1 MAVNY
6 EDPRFSQVEADKKE
20 ALTDLEQTYAGIIGN
35 SDQYYQAQIDA
46 SKQWA
51 DTQSKLQQDNTDFAI
66 EQIEQQKAQA
76 QKDYTKEQSGAYV
89 DWQKQSNE
97 YGTEAEKIA
106 SAGMAGTGFS
116 ESSQVSMY
124 NTYQNRVVTARESY
138 NKAVMNYNNAIKDA
152 RLQNNAVLAE
162 IAYQSLQQQ
171 LELSLQG
178 FQYKNQLI
186 LEQANKKTELENTY
200 YGRYMDVL
208 NQINQENALAEEQRQ
223 FNQNYALS
231 MQQMQEEIRQYNQS
245 YSLQVKEYEEGI
257 RQFNEE
263 IARLKA
269 KDKQEHQRE
278 IQQLELQKKQ
288 YELEKQQIAE
298 QKELFACDAAVIND
312 IYCPPGLCDINIFHL
327 RQREEISRCD
337 GCIIEGYNIDNR
349 IKRIIAC
356 HDRIG
361 KIILGIRS
369 LDLGN
374 LHIQLILD
382 HAVALEYCV
391 IENVTVLLFDID
403 LAADIG
409 GGGKRLTQNAELI
422 PAVILFGDISSQNGS
437 FCLSLRL
444 YICSRCIRRSGG
456 RISSACCC
464 IRAAEEQRH
473 K

>member
-1 MAVNY
+1 MTVNY
-6 EDPRFSQVEADKKE
+6 EDPRFSQVETDKKE
-20 ALTDLEQTYAGIIGN
+20 ALSDLEQTYAGIIGN
-35 SDQYYQAQIDA
+35 SDQYYKAQIDA

-106 SAGMAGTGFS
+106 SAGLAGTGFG
-116 ESSQVSMY
+116 ESSQVGMY
-124 NTYQNRVVTARESY
+124 NTYQNRVATARESY
-138 NKAVMNYNNAIKDA
+138 NQAVMNYNNAIKDA

-231 MQQMQEEIRQYNQS
+231 VQQMQEEIRQYNQT

-298 QKELFACDAAVIND
+298 QKRQFDKEMAEKQRQFNAELAYQKSKSSGSSGGSISKSSSSGSSGGSIAPKAPQAKNYAVNTAYYQGDLNPDANKYGTYSNGYQPKGISGHGKLSRTNDSITFNTQTLSGQKQTVTQVIWKAED
-312 IYCPPGLCDINIFHL
+312 GTKWYWEG
-327 RQREEISRCD
+327 RQNK
-337 GCIIEGYNIDNR
+337 Y
-349 IKRIIAC
+349 
-356 HDRIG
+356 
-361 KIILGIRS
+361 IRVS
-369 LDLGN
+369 NHG
-374 LHIQLILD
+374 
-382 HAVALEYCV
+382 
-391 IENVTVLLFDID
+391 
-403 LAADIG
+403 G
-409 GGGKRLTQNAELI
+409 GGGK
-422 PAVILFGDISSQNGS
+422 F
-437 FCLSLRL
+437 
-444 YICSRCIRRSGG
+444 
-456 RISSACCC
+456 
-464 IRAAEEQRH
+464 
-473 K
+473 

>member
-1 MAVNY
+1 
-6 EDPRFSQVEADKKE
+6 
-20 ALTDLEQTYAGIIGN
+20 
-35 SDQYYQAQIDA
+35 
-46 SKQWA
+46 
-51 DTQSKLQQDNTDFAI
+51 
-66 EQIEQQKAQA
+66 
-76 QKDYTKEQSGAYV
+76 
-89 DWQKQSNE
+89 
-97 YGTEAEKIA
+97 
-106 SAGMAGTGFS
+106 MAGTGFS

-138 NKAVMNYNNAIKDA
+138 NQAVMNYNNAIKDA

-298 QKELFACDAAVIND
+298 QKRQFDKEMAEKQRQFNAELAYQKSKSSGSSGGSISKSSGSGGSGGVIAPEAKTYAVNTAYYQGDLNPDAKKYGTYSNGYQPKGISGHGKLSRTNDTVTFNTKTLSGQKQTVTQVIWKAED
-312 IYCPPGLCDINIFHL
+312 GTKWYWEG
-327 RQREEISRCD
+327 RQNK
-337 GCIIEGYNIDNR
+337 Y
-349 IKRIIAC
+349 
-356 HDRIG
+356 
-361 KIILGIRS
+361 IRVS
-369 LDLGN
+369 NHG
-374 LHIQLILD
+374 
-382 HAVALEYCV
+382 
-391 IENVTVLLFDID
+391 
-403 LAADIG
+403 G
-409 GGGKRLTQNAELI
+409 GGGK
-422 PAVILFGDISSQNGS
+422 F
-437 FCLSLRL
+437 
-444 YICSRCIRRSGG
+444 
-456 RISSACCC
+456 
-464 IRAAEEQRH
+464 
-473 K
+473 

>member
-6 EDPRFSQVEADKKE
+6 EDPRFSQVEADKNE

-51 DTQSKLQQDNTDFAI
+51 DTQSKLQQDNTDFTI

-138 NKAVMNYNNAIKDA
+138 NQAVMNYNNAIKDA

-298 QKELFACDAAVIND
+298 QKRQFDKEMAEKQRQFDAELAYQKSKSSGSSGGSISKSSGSGGSGGVIAPEAKTYAVNTPYYQGDLNPDAKKYGTYSNG
-312 IYCPPGLCDINIFHL
+312 YQPKG
-327 RQREEISRCD
+327 IS
-337 GCIIEGYNIDNR
+337 GY
-349 IKRIIAC
+349 
-356 HDRIG
+356 G
-361 KIILGIRS
+361 KLSRT
-369 LDLGN
+369 D
-374 LHIQLILD
+374 D
-382 HAVALEYCV
+382 V
-391 IENVTVLLFDID
+391 IEFNTQTLSGQNQTVTQTVWKTPDGSRWYWEGRKNKYIRINTESQSQRRRTN
-403 LAADIG
+403 AGGGVGG
-409 GGGKRLTQNAELI
+409 GGGK
-422 PAVILFGDISSQNGS
+422 F
-437 FCLSLRL
+437 
-444 YICSRCIRRSGG
+444 
-456 RISSACCC
+456 
-464 IRAAEEQRH
+464 
-473 K
+473 